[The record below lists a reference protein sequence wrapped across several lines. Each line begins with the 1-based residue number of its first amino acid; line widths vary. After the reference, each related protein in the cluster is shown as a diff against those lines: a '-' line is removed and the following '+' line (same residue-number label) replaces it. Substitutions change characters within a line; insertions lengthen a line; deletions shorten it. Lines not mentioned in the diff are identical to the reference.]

1 MTASQGEHL
10 LAQHRNQGVTFN
22 GAKAGS
28 KPNIGLRML
37 GASLSR
43 AMEGKATSEMSAL
56 KP

>member
-10 LAQHRNQGVTFN
+10 LAQNRNQGVTLN
-22 GAKAGS
+22 GAKDGS

-37 GASLSR
+37 GASLSS
-43 AMEGKATSEMSAL
+43 AMKGKASSEMSAL

>member
-10 LAQHRNQGVTFN
+10 LAQNRNHGVTFN
-22 GAKAGS
+22 DAKDGS

-43 AMEGKATSEMSAL
+43 ATEGKAPSEMSAL